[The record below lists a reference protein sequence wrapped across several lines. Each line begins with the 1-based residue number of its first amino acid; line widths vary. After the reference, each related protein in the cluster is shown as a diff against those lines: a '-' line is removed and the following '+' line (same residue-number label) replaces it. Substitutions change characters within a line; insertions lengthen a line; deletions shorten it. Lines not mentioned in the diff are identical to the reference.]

1 MKAQHFPGKEWRV
14 GSEVPGGGGA
24 GRRVAIFAGWHRR
37 KAGLLR
43 RRSVPPHDGIPKR
56 ALRRLRQIPQIGIDS
71 FPLTEPIQTW
81 YC

>member
-14 GSEVPGGGGA
+14 GSEVPGGVELAGASLFSLGGTG
-24 GRRVAIFAGWHRR
+24 GRLGSCGVAPFPRTMGFQ
-37 KAGLLR
+37 
-43 RRSVPPHDGIPKR
+43 SVPW
-56 ALRRLRQIPQIGIDS
+56 RRLRQIPQIGIDS